1 MTKAPVPDSVSTSVS
16 DLVSVADEF
25 AHLDALNMASEEDES
40 EDDEDG
46 ENGDKGGSKGNKKK
60 GSLKDY
66 EVVLDRALLDYAAKD
81 DLSPLAAL
89 LDIIRRLK
97 LASPSNIIRGTS
109 GFGPEHPDLTLR
121 ELGLLTKRLSLHN
134 IADPHLLKKLDAAQR
149 ELRLRENIAH
159 PDDWLQTG
167 DTGKAGVAEAIIGL
181 ILGSDKGE
189 KDKSHDK
196 AAKRREQKN
205 KENRTIKEDDFDG
218 VDSNDDD
225 YGAAAAEYTSNA
237 RNTDELMS
245 PKATIDMSDIL
256 ALFDDDLQF
265 DHSDH
270 EFDMSVV
277 EPALLDRLANINVA
291 ASPEIADNRTY
302 VLPTYSIES
311 FDTMTELFNVVTN
324 VTEIP
329 VDRVALSREL
339 HFTEPEY
346 LLPSQQLDI

>member
-1 MTKAPVPDSVSTSVS
+1 MTKTTMPPVTDTQL
-16 DLVSVADEF
+16 DDAALSVADEF
-25 AHLDALNMASEEDES
+25 AHLDALNIEPDEDESEEDE
-40 EDDEDG
+40 DDG
-46 ENGDKGGSKGNKKK
+46 KSGDKGGTKGNTKK

-81 DLSPLAAL
+81 ELSPLAAL

-121 ELGLLTKRLSLHN
+121 ELGLLTKRLSPHN
-134 IADPHLLKKLDAAQR
+134 IADPLLLKKLDAAQR

-159 PDDWLQTG
+159 PDDWIQTG

-189 KDKSHDK
+189 KDRSHDK

-225 YGAAAAEYTSNA
+225 YGAAAAEYSGNA

-245 PKATIDMSDIL
+245 PKASIDMSDIM

-270 EFDMSVV
+270 EFDVS
-277 EPALLDRLANINVA
+277 VA
-291 ASPEIADNRTY
+291 APVLDKGAAMVSPDVVVDERTY
-302 VLPTYSIES
+302 VLPTHSIEN
-311 FDTMTELFNVVTN
+311 FDTMTELFNVV
-324 VTEIP
+324 VTTTEVP
-329 VDRVALSREL
+329 VERVALRSEL